1 MGKIRK
7 LASVFIVTLLLTG
20 CSSYAADYDVLP
32 DPTFTQ
38 QPTETPLPTDPP
50 TTQPEEV
57 PFWLDGLKIQDV
69 TDSTNQ
75 NCTFDMCVF
84 LKLTALK
91 TCSSITLYGT
101 TYTEDDDEVDS
112 FDADFSKLK
121 KGKSRIVE
129 FGTDASDDTE
139 DYVELDEST
148 CWK

>member
-1 MGKIRK
+1 MGKKIV
-7 LASVFIVTLLLTG
+7 LAIAMSLMLSG
-20 CSSYAADYDVLP
+20 CSIVQTDYGVLP
-32 DPTFTQ
+32 DPDQTL
-38 QPTETPLPTDPP
+38 QPTETPLATEPP
-50 TTQPEEV
+50 STQPEEV
-57 PFWLDGLKIQDV
+57 AFWPDGLKIQDV